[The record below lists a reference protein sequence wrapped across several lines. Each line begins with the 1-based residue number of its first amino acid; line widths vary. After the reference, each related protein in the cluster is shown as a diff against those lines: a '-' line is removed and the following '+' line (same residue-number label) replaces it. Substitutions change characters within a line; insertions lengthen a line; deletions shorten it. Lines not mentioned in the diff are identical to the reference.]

1 MSRYMEI
8 VSGRGCRAAFLLVA
22 TLLIGL
28 PAAGASAQTDEA
40 QARCFDIITLRNTAQ
55 PDGSILL
62 NRCTGQTWLLSRN
75 KRRGGALGYRWNLL
89 VADGGEISKS
99 LLRPEPRMSAP
110 MGPSTGKCFG
120 FQGRQF
126 CE

>member
-1 MSRYMEI
+1 MNRYMEI
-8 VSGRGCRAAFLLVA
+8 VTGRGCRAAFLMIAALS
-22 TLLIGL
+22 IEL

-75 KRRGGALGYRWNLL
+75 ARRGGVLGYRWNLL
-89 VADGGEISKS
+89 VADGGEISKPS
-99 LLRPEPRMSAP
+99 LHLEPRMPAP
-110 MGPSTGKCFG
+110 VRPSTGKCFS